1 MSYATY
7 KIIHFL
13 GIFTLITALAVAAA
27 HTLRGG
33 TKLDN
38 PHRRAIAIAHGV
50 GVFLIL
56 LGGFG
61 MLARMEIIH
70 GGLPGWIYLK
80 IGIWVVLAASVAL
93 VYRGR
98 EIARALI
105 WAVPLLAAAAG
116 ATALLKPFQ

>member
-1 MSYATY
+1 MSYITY
-7 KIIHFL
+7 KLIHFL

-27 HTLRGG
+27 HMLRGG
-33 TKLDN
+33 SKADN
-38 PHRRAIAIAHGV
+38 PHRKTIAVAHGLA
-50 GVFLIL
+50 VFLIL

-61 MLARMEIIH
+61 MLARMGIMH
-70 GGLPGWIYLK
+70 GSLPGWILLK
-80 IGIWVVLAASVAL
+80 LGIWLVLAASIAV

-116 ATALLKPFQ
+116 ATALLKPF

>member
-1 MSYATY
+1 MSYVTY
-7 KIIHFL
+7 KLIHFI

-27 HTLRGG
+27 HMLRGG
-33 TKLDN
+33 SKADT
-38 PHRRAIAIAHGV
+38 PFRRAIGMAHGIALL
-50 GVFLIL
+50 LIL

-61 MLARMEIIH
+61 MLARLGIVQ

-80 IGIWVVLAASVAL
+80 LGIWVALGASLTL

-116 ATALLKPFQ
+116 ATALLKPF